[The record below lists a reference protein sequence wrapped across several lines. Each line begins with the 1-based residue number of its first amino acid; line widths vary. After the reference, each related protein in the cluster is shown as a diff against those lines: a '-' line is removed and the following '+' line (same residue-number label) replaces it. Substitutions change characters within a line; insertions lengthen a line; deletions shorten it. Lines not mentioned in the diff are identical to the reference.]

1 MYHIKYRHDCGS
13 VIFACPSAI
22 HTTVS
27 DSTVRSRLA
36 MKFNTAMMAAAALS
50 SSLASSKAIM
60 EAAVAGASLSHRS
73 EYGTITFNTAGN
85 VTRATISNPP
95 INLFDFKLATDMY
108 NFLETLI
115 PGNSPTPPP
124 KVVIFDSADPE
135 FYIAHFDFSTLLPPA
150 TAEKAATANLY
161 IACTS
166 LLQNITSTIFI
177 GQVNGQAFGAGDELL
192 VQMDMRF
199 AGPQTRL
206 GSLEIGLGQLH
217 GVGGLQFLDRLINR
231 GRAAEYLLTGNNI
244 DGPTA
249 ASLGWVNRYYDNA
262 ADLTAAVNTIAQ
274 RIALFP
280 LGGINATKVGLNA
293 NNPSPAALA
302 QDLEAVLTLG
312 ASPEGQ
318 ALIQKFLVLS
328 QNQTRSPF
336 ELGLDDTLI
345 QLYQ

>member
-1 MYHIKYRHDCGS
+1 MKLNT
-13 VIFACPSAI
+13 VLTALVAI
-22 HTTVS
+22 
-27 DSTVRSRLA
+27 
-36 MKFNTAMMAAAALS
+36 S
-50 SSLASSKAIM
+50 SSIVSSNPIM
-60 EAAVAGASLSHRS
+60 EAAAAGAALSHRS
-73 EYGTITFNTAGN
+73 GYGTITFQSAGS

-108 NFLETLI
+108 NFLESLI
-115 PGNSPTPPP
+115 PENSLSPPP
-124 KVVIFDSADPE
+124 KVVIFDSANPD
-135 FYIAHFDFSTLLPPA
+135 FYIAHFDFSTLLPPT
-150 TAEKAATANLY
+150 TAEKAAAANLY

-177 GQVNGQAFGAGDELL
+177 GQVNGQAFGAGNELL

-199 AGPQTRL
+199 AGPDTQL

-231 GRAAEYLLTGNNI
+231 GRAAEYLLTGNNV

-249 ASLGWVNRYYDNA
+249 AALGWVNRYYDNVS
-262 ADLTAAVNTIAQ
+262 DLAAAVNTIAQ

-302 QDLEAVLTLG
+302 QDLKAVLALG
-312 ASPEGQ
+312 SSPEGQ

-336 ELGLDDTLI
+336 ELGLDNTLV

>member
-1 MYHIKYRHDCGS
+1 
-13 VIFACPSAI
+13 
-22 HTTVS
+22 
-27 DSTVRSRLA
+27 LA
-36 MKFNTAMMAAAALS
+36 
-50 SSLASSKAIM
+50 LASSLCFYTMKLESTWVASAVLAITF
-60 EAAVAGASLSHRS
+60 ALSNPETELAPTGELAPRS
-73 EYGTITFNTAGN
+73 GYGTITLGATGN

-108 NFLETLI
+108 NFLESLI

-124 KVVIFDSADPE
+124 KVVIFDSANPD
-135 FYIAHFDFSTLLPPA
+135 FYIAHFDFSTLLPPP
-150 TAEKAATANLY
+150 TSEKAATANLY
-161 IACTS
+161 IACTT

-177 GQVNGQAFGAGDELL
+177 GQVNGRAFGAGDELL

-199 AGPQTRL
+199 AGPGTRL

-244 DGPTA
+244 DGSTA
-249 ASLGWVNRYYDNA
+249 ASLGWVNRYHANVS
-262 ADLTAAVNTIAQ
+262 DLTTAVNTVAQ

-293 NNPSPAALA
+293 NNPSPADLA
-302 QDLEAVLTLG
+302 QDLDAVLELG
-312 ASPEGQ
+312 ASAEGQ
-318 ALIQKFLVLS
+318 ALIQKFMVLS
-328 QNQTRSPF
+328 HNQTRSPF
-336 ELGLDDTLI
+336 ELGLDDTLT